1 MKIIE
6 IFGNWLIVVI
16 ISISTVYS
24 FDYYKKNYTQNID
37 KVIYVFSAKEII
49 ENKKLNIKKAI
60 LHNLDVEKEERNLV
74 LTIQTIDNALNEIS
88 MKLGTQIF
96 LKESILSG
104 KIKDITPLIKG
115 KLREKGLL

>member
-49 ENKKLNIKKAI
+49 ENKKLNIKKALLKNGNI
-60 LHNLDVEKEERNLV
+60 KEEENNLI
-74 LTIQTIDNALNEIS
+74 LTIKTIDNALKEIS
-88 MKLGTQIF
+88 TKLQKPIF
-96 LKESILSG
+96 QKESIISG
-104 KIKDITPLIKG
+104 NKHDLTPLIKQ
-115 KLREKGLL
+115 KLKEKGLL